1 MCYFIDCKYVI
12 RYFAP
17 TLPLLCFYFASTF
30 LLLSSYLAPT
40 KRK

>member
-12 RYFAP
+12 RYFAT
-17 TLPLLCFYFASTF
+17 TL